1 MAAPF
6 VSPNLFQLSGNTVHI
21 SYSTTGIDGKPHF
34 HYQDSQHNLSFT
46 GDEIRQ
52 VECDLGALV
61 SVTIQRTIDSGST
74 SFSVLIPRI
83 NLDNR
88 ETGHIRTQGI
98 KTLKQAGQ
106 SDDLILSVFVHGWKH
121 NADACDS
128 NVGCFRETLKNL
140 HALEK
145 TYAKNSGKA
154 PRKIVGIYVGW
165 RGLSASGNALWENA
179 SFYSR
184 KAAATH
190 VALGSVRELFAR
202 LRHFQKTQNE
212 RRSGAHNT
220 RLMILGHSFGGLIVY
235 SAVSQ
240 FLMTSA
246 VADDET
252 DQRTP
257 VEPFGDLVVLVN
269 PAFEGSRYEPLYNI
283 AQGREYAPGQNPV
296 LVVVTS
302 ENDAATGKAF
312 PVGRWINALF
322 EKYSG
327 DADHREYERQAN
339 LKTVG
344 HIDRYRTHSLTL
356 ANSATYQPLKAS
368 ATKCGCP
375 YAEQIDALG
384 SPDLGRE
391 NGMLQ
396 KFNEEWLEVDGHRKP
411 NWRREYSAGAVLTH
425 VNGKPDNPFWVVSA
439 DPRIIDGHNDFFT
452 PVFLNF
458 LRELYDDTLRKPRLQ
473 K

>member
-1 MAAPF
+1 MGTHMGLLFRVGVAALWLIAAGCT
-6 VSPNLFQLSGNTVHI
+6 PN
-21 SYSTTGIDGKPHF
+21 TT
-34 HYQDSQHNLSFT
+34 
-46 GDEIRQ
+46 
-52 VECDLGALV
+52 
-61 SVTIQRTIDSGST
+61 
-74 SFSVLIPRI
+74 
-83 NLDNR
+83 
-88 ETGHIRTQGI
+88 IRTQFEPSPATACPYDSGRPLKAGCTSTCLEDHGDYLLSFVEFDDQGWFYDPRQMTSLL

-106 SDDLILSVFVHGWKH
+106 SNDLILSVFVHGWKH

-128 NVGCFRETLKNL
+128 NVGCFRETLKHL

-145 TYAKNSGKA
+145 TYAQSSGKS

-202 LRHFQKTQNE
+202 LRHFQKSQNE
-212 RRSGAHNT
+212 RRGGAPNT

-246 VADDET
+246 VDDDET
-252 DQRTP
+252 DQGTQ

-283 AQGREYAPGQNPV
+283 AKGRQYAPGQNPV

-302 ENDAATGKAF
+302 QNDAATGKAF

-322 EKYSG
+322 EKYSANG
-327 DADHREYERQAN
+327 DHSEEDERQAN

-344 HIDRYRTHSLTL
+344 HIERYRTHFLTL
-356 ANSATYQPLKAS
+356 ADSAAYKPIKAS

-384 SPDLGRE
+384 SPDLGQE

-396 KFNEEWLEVDGHRKP
+396 KFNHEQLDREGRRKP
-411 NWRREYSAGAVLTH
+411 NWRRDYSAGAVLTH
-425 VNGKPDNPFWVVSA
+425 EHGDPDNPFWVVSA
-439 DPRIIDGHNDFFT
+439 DPRIIDGHNDFYT

-458 LRELYDDTLRKPRLQ
+458 LRELYDDTLRKPRQ
-473 K
+473 QSEPRRR